1 MKRMTKRAGAS
12 AACILFVIFMIAA
25 AAFAILLPEASG
37 KKTGHDGKLTV
48 DYSNASEGYI
58 MVKGPKTKKKLKV
71 RVKKG
76 DQTLNYD
83 LNGNSEYEVFPL
95 QYGNGKYQIIL
106 YGNVSGNRYAEEG
119 RINISIEMEN
129 ELSCFLYPNQ
139 YVNYDG
145 KTEAAVTAEEICRGL
160 DSETEKWNTVCGYIK
175 QHFTYDFRK
184 AFLVQKGTLP
194 DIDTTWKEKMG
205 ICQDLSA
212 VTVCMLRTVGV
223 PARLNIGT
231 VGPNNFHAWVT
242 AVVDGEEKM
251 FDPTAEAGGITKN
264 QKYTTDRCY

>member
-1 MKRMTKRAGAS
+1 MTKRASVS
-12 AACILFVIFMIAA
+12 AACILFVIFLAAA

-37 KKTGHDGKLTV
+37 KETRHDGKLTV
-48 DYSNASEGYI
+48 DCSNASQGYI
-58 MVKGPKTKKKLKV
+58 MVKGPQTKKKLKV

-76 DQTLNYD
+76 EQTLNYD
-83 LNGNSEYEVFPL
+83 LNGKGEYEVYPL
-95 QYGNGKYQIIL
+95 QYGKGKYQIIL

-119 RINISIEMEN
+119 RVGINAEMEN
-129 ELSCFLYPNQ
+129 ELSCYLYPNQ
-139 YVNYDG
+139 YVNYDEN
-145 KTEAAVTAEEICRGL
+145 TEAAIAAGEICAGL
-160 DSETEKWNTVCGYIK
+160 ETETEKWNAVCNYVK

-212 VTVCMLRTVGV
+212 VTVCMLRSVGV

-242 AVVDGEEKM
+242 AVVDGKEKM
-251 FDPTAEAGGITKN
+251 FDPTVEAGGITKN